1 MYWQHVKVQ
10 ATAQPPVTAHQ
21 AKPLVKAFASKYGD
35 SSSGGRNVLYR
46 CSGSA
51 VLNSAEAQSILGS
64 GARVSFANEG
74 SVIKA
79 NLTTR
84 QAANRVGHSDEQT
97 CVRAFLN
104 AAKKFQETA
113 AKNGGH
119 RVTHLHSYL
128 NKNALSGGQYECE
141 VGTFHGRVLMR
152 ANIAR

>member
-1 MYWQHVKVQ
+1 M
-10 ATAQPPVTAHQ
+10 
-21 AKPLVKAFASKYGD
+21 
-35 SSSGGRNVLYR
+35 
-46 CSGSA
+46 
-51 VLNSAEAQSILGS
+51 
-64 GARVSFANEG
+64 
-74 SVIKA
+74 
-79 NLTTR
+79 TTR